1 MKQQLADWWWRII
14 AFQNVRIFAWASRQ
28 ETADYRSL
36 KRCQAETGWCFQQ
49 NMTTEWAS
57 NDWMKHERTNEINQ
71 KIIKIHRYRDKYK
84 HILFSNF
91 CKNYFPTFFRCPFD
105 LLASSQLAV
114 VAFNQIKWNQ
124 IKENKRNREI
134 EEKVAE
140 NCGNIIAATKKK
152 EKNFIGTVCACFENK
167 FRLSRSYNFYCGQD
181 NWSVQRF
188 LFHLLTCRLCDK
200 FKWQI
205 TAKKFINFFR

>member
-1 MKQQLADWWWRII
+1 MSGYLLERADKRRLTIEAWSAAKQRLADVFNKTWLP
-14 AFQNVRIFAWASRQ
+14 N
-28 ETADYRSL
+28 
-36 KRCQAETGWCFQQ
+36 
-49 NMTTEWAS
+49 
-57 NDWMKHERTNEINQ
+57 ERTNEINQ

-91 CKNYFPTFFRCPFD
+91 CKNYFPTFLRCLFD

-134 EEKVAE
+134 EEKVAK

-188 LFHLLTCRLCDK
+188 LSHLLTCRLCDK
-200 FKWQI
+200 FKWNLKI